1 MYYVNIE
8 QIEAR
13 LKFLPTVV
21 QALRELA
28 GAGAACA
35 QAPLLTHLAQERAL
49 ILAIEA
55 VTDVGSFLIDGFMM
69 RDASSYEDIVDV
81 LRTEGVLP
89 NDVADGLKTLISLR
103 RPLMQEY
110 MDWARVSLRD
120 DLGLTA
126 EHLEQFQSLVRA
138 FIEKELKPFGLGQ

>member
-1 MYYVNIE
+1 MYYVNTE

-13 LKFLPTVV
+13 LQFLPTVI
-21 QALRELA
+21 QALKQLSEHA
-28 GAGAACA
+28 SSGAE
-35 QAPLLTHLAQERAL
+35 APLLVHLAQERTL

-89 NDVADGLKTLISLR
+89 DDDADGLKSLIALR

-110 MDWARVSLRD
+110 MDWPRETLRD
-120 DLGLTA
+120 DLAETA
-126 EHLEQFQSLVRA
+126 ERLERFRTLVRR
-138 FIEKELKPFGLGQ
+138 FIEKELKPFM